1 MSTVF
6 IDVDTQY
13 DFLLPA
19 GALCVPGAERLIARI
34 ATLNRWAAHQGI
46 VVISTMDAHIE
57 NDPEFGVWPGHCIAG
72 TLGQRK
78 PEATLLERRVSVPA
92 RAATF
97 DLAGAQQ
104 VILEKQA
111 LDCFTN
117 ANIGEVLRRLDAKR
131 CVVYGVVTEY
141 CVRLAAIGLLKTGL
155 AVQIVTDAI
164 EALKRE
170 DGQATLREFKAAGGR
185 LTTLSAVTGISASAS

>member
-6 IDVDTQY
+6 FDIDTQY

-19 GALCVPGAERLIARI
+19 GALPVPGAERLIARI
-34 ATLNRWAAHQGI
+34 ARLNRWAAQQGI
-46 VVISTMDAHIE
+46 VVVSTMDAHSE
-57 NDPEFGVWPGHCIAG
+57 NDPEFRVWPGHCIGG

-97 DLAGAQQ
+97 DLAGTQQ
-104 VILEKQA
+104 VILEKNA

-117 ANIGEVLRRLDAKR
+117 PNIGKVLRRLDAER
-131 CVVYGVVTEY
+131 CILYGVVTEY
-141 CVRLAAIGLLKTGL
+141 CVRSAVLGLLQTGKPVEVL
-155 AVQIVTDAI
+155 TDAI
-164 EALKRE
+164 QPLDEAAGR
-170 DGQATLREFKAAGGR
+170 ATLAEFTARGVKAGTVPG
-185 LTTLSAVTGISASAS
+185 L